1 MEKFDLHVHTTYSDG
16 NSSVKEAI
24 QVAQAKNL
32 IFLAITDH
40 FTTTWK
46 QSVIDTIDQNN
57 FEVYRQAIIKEREL
71 ARYNC
76 LIGIEIDAGSNFNA
90 IRQIPFNQFEI
101 VLFEYVDSIVTLEK
115 LESLIQEL
123 ELPSITALAH
133 NTYFKLANLEKLS
146 TILVKNNI
154 YFEVNSRYLSHF
166 DSNAINRL
174 KILKDHGVKF
184 TIGSDAHDKT
194 RIGDT
199 DLALSLLEQID
210 GVENLIDLSDY
221 KLIF

>member
-101 VLFEYVDSIVTLEK
+101 VLF
-115 LESLIQEL
+115 
-123 ELPSITALAH
+123 
-133 NTYFKLANLEKLS
+133 
-146 TILVKNNI
+146 
-154 YFEVNSRYLSHF
+154 
-166 DSNAINRL
+166 
-174 KILKDHGVKF
+174 
-184 TIGSDAHDKT
+184 
-194 RIGDT
+194 
-199 DLALSLLEQID
+199 
-210 GVENLIDLSDY
+210 
-221 KLIF
+221 